1 MVEIKGIEPGS
12 HAEKAGVQPGDV
24 LLSVNGHRIMDVLD
38 YRFYM
43 MERHLCLQLHRG
55 PEIIEL
61 EIRKGQYD
69 DIGLEFE
76 TYLMDK
82 KQFCRNKCVFCFIDQ
97 LPKGM
102 RETLYF
108 KDDDARLSFLQGNYI
123 TTTNMTE
130 RDIERIIE
138 MHISPINISVHT
150 TNPELRV
157 RMMKNPAAAN
167 LMPIM
172 RRFAKAGIHMNCQLV
187 VCKGLNDGEE
197 LERSMRELS
206 ELYPMVDSVSVVP
219 AGLTCHREGLY
230 PLEIHSPADCQT
242 ILAQVNGFGDAF
254 LAKNGTRLIY
264 CADELYV
271 KSGTPIP
278 EAAYY
283 ESYPQI
289 ENGVG
294 LMRSMEDE
302 FEDEIA
308 YLAQD
313 YDLTKTRCVS
323 IATGM
328 AAYEYIEKLAKKLM
342 ERCPTLQVM
351 VYPVKNEFFG
361 ENITVAGLLCGCD
374 MKKQLTGKMLGD
386 KLIIPAVTLRAARDV
401 FLDGTSPE
409 ELSAALGVPVIASEC
424 TGADMI
430 CAILG

>member
-12 HAEKAGVQPGDV
+12 HAEKAGILPGDI
-24 LLSVNGHRIMDVLD
+24 LLSINGHNITDVLD

-43 MERHLCLQLHRG
+43 MEKQLKVCLHRG
-55 PEIIEL
+55 PEL
-61 EIRKGQYD
+61 VDVEIRKGQYD

-108 KDDDARLSFLQGNYI
+108 KDDDSRLSFLQGNYI

-157 RMMKNPAAAN
+157 KMMKNPAAAN
-167 LMPIM
+167 LMSIM
-172 RRFAKAGIHMNCQLV
+172 KRFAQAGIHMNCQLV
-187 VCKGLNDGEE
+187 VCKGLNDGNE
-197 LERSMRELS
+197 LDRSMRELG

-219 AGLTCHREGLY
+219 AGLTCHRQGLY
-230 PLEIHSPADCQT
+230 PLEIHTPDDCRK
-242 ILAQVNGFGDAF
+242 ILQQVSSFGDAF
-254 LAKNGTRLIY
+254 KEKNGTRLIY
-264 CADELYV
+264 CGDELFV
-271 KSGTPIP
+271 KAGIDIP
-278 EAAYY
+278 DADYY

-302 FEDEIA
+302 FEDELA
-308 YLAQD
+308 YVESD
-313 YDLTKTRCVS
+313 YDMTKPRRVS
-323 IATGM
+323 AVTGM
-328 AAYEYIEKLAKKLM
+328 AASEYIKKLANALM
-342 ERCPTLQVM
+342 AKSEGLEIM
-351 VYPVKNEFFG
+351 VYPIRNDFFG
-361 ENITVAGLLCGCD
+361 HNITVAGLLCGCD
-374 MKKQLTGKMLGD
+374 MKAQLMGKDLGQR
-386 KLIIPAVTLRAARDV
+386 LVIPAVTMRAARDV
-401 FLDGTSPE
+401 FLDGMTPE
-409 ELSAALGVPVIASEC
+409 ELGRDLGVAVVASEN
-424 TGADMI
+424 TGAELI
-430 CAILG
+430 SAILG